1 MKVSIFASGSGGNA
15 SLVSCGDTHVLLD
28 AGVSARRITAGLR
41 AAGVEPG
48 CLSAIL
54 VTHEHHDHN
63 YRAGVALRQDGPAN
77 PFTITALPSFHD
89 GCGGAKRGPNTIH
102 LLEAQGLRVAH
113 LGDIGAM
120 PAPDVVER
128 LQNLDAVLVP
138 VGGFYTVGPKE
149 AKEIVDALQARV
161 VIPMHYRSDAFGFD
175 VLAPVEDFLE
185 LDSHWMRYETDTLE
199 IHENMRHSV
208 AVLTYGG

>member
-1 MKVSIFASGSGGNA
+1 MASIQIQWLGHSCFRVECQGYAVVLDPFEPGS
-15 SLVSCGDTHVLLD
+15 VP
-28 AGVSARRITAGLR
+28 GLR
-41 AAGVEPG
+41 DIRQTADQVL
-48 CLSAIL
+48 CS
-54 VTHEHHDHN
+54 HQHHDHN

-128 LQNLDAVLVP
+128 LQNLDADLVP

-208 AVLTYGG
+208 AVLSYGG

>member
-1 MKVSIFASGSGGNA
+1 MLCS
-15 SLVSCGDTHVLLD
+15 HQ
-28 AGVSARRITAGLR
+28 
-41 AAGVEPG
+41 
-48 CLSAIL
+48 
-54 VTHEHHDHN
+54 HHDHN

>member
-1 MKVSIFASGSGGNA
+1 MRLIWNGH
-15 SLVSCGDTHVLLD
+15 SCFTLE
-28 AGVSARRITAGLR
+28 TAGGTVVVDPYLDGSVPGLAPIRLR
-41 AAGVEPG
+41 ADAVY
-48 CLSAIL
+48 CS
-54 VTHEHHDHN
+54 HDH
-63 YRAGVALRQDGPAN
+63 RDHGARELVALTGEKPDVAVE
-77 PFTITALPSFHD
+77 TIHTWHD
-89 GCGGAKRGPNTIH
+89 DQQGAQRGPNTIH
-102 LLEAQGLRVAH
+102 IFQAEGLRVAH
-113 LGDIGAM
+113 LGDLGAM

>member
-1 MKVSIFASGSGGNA
+1 MASIQIQWLGHSCFRVECQGYAVVLDPFEPGS
-15 SLVSCGDTHVLLD
+15 VP
-28 AGVSARRITAGLR
+28 GLR
-41 AAGVEPG
+41 DIQQTADQVL
-48 CLSAIL
+48 CS
-54 VTHEHHDHN
+54 HQHHDHN

-120 PAPDVVER
+120 PAPDVVEQ

-185 LDSHWMRYETDTLE
+185 LEGETC
-199 IHENMRHSV
+199 
-208 AVLTYGG
+208 

>member
-1 MKVSIFASGSGGNA
+1 MRLIWNGH
-15 SLVSCGDTHVLLD
+15 SCFTLE
-28 AGVSARRITAGLR
+28 TAGGTVVVDPYLDGSVPGLAPIRLR
-41 AAGVEPG
+41 ADAVY
-48 CLSAIL
+48 CS
-54 VTHEHHDHN
+54 HDH
-63 YRAGVALRQDGPAN
+63 RAHGARELVALTGEKPDVAME
-77 PFTITALPSFHD
+77 TIHTWHD
-89 GCGGAKRGPNTIH
+89 DQQGAQRGPNTIH
-102 LLEAQGLRVAH
+102 IFQAEGLRVAH

-208 AVLTYGG
+208 AVLSYGG

>member
-1 MKVSIFASGSGGNA
+1 M
-15 SLVSCGDTHVLLD
+15 
-28 AGVSARRITAGLR
+28 
-41 AAGVEPG
+41 
-48 CLSAIL
+48 
-54 VTHEHHDHN
+54 
-63 YRAGVALRQDGPAN
+63 
-77 PFTITALPSFHD
+77 
-89 GCGGAKRGPNTIH
+89 
-102 LLEAQGLRVAH
+102 AH
-113 LGDIGAM
+113 LGDLGCELEPEQLEA
-120 PAPDVVER
+120 
-128 LQNLDAVLVP
+128 LKGLDALMIP

>member
-1 MKVSIFASGSGGNA
+1 MASIQIQWLGHSCFRVECQGYTVVLDPFEPGS
-15 SLVSCGDTHVLLD
+15 VP
-28 AGVSARRITAGLR
+28 GLR
-41 AAGVEPG
+41 DIRQTADQVL
-48 CLSAIL
+48 CS
-54 VTHEHHDHN
+54 HQHHDHN

-120 PAPDVVER
+120 PAPDVVEQ

-185 LDSHWMRYETDTLE
+185 LDC
-199 IHENMRHSV
+199 
-208 AVLTYGG
+208 

>member
-1 MKVSIFASGSGGNA
+1 MLIKRFAHSCFLLQSEGG
-15 SLVSCGDTHVLLD
+15 T
-28 AGVSARRITAGLR
+28 RILTDPCDPATGYNV
-41 AAGVEPG
+41 GPVEAD
-48 CLSAIL
+48 C
-54 VTHEHHDHN
+54 VTESHQHHDHN

-120 PAPDVVER
+120 PAPDVVEQ

-161 VIPMHYRSDAFGFD
+161 VIPMHYRMGQVGLPAVGE
-175 VLAPVEDFLE
+175 VEDFLS
-185 LDSHWMRYETDTLE
+185 LVDDYVYYPGDT
-199 IHENMRHSV
+199 ISINRGTRPQI
-208 AVLTYGG
+208 AVLSFQG

>member
-1 MKVSIFASGSGGNA
+1 MKLIWNGHSCFTLATEAGTLVIDPYEDGSVPGLSPLHLEADAVYCSHEHRDHGN
-15 SLVSCGDTHVLLD
+15 
-28 AGVSARRITAGLR
+28 R
-41 AAGVEPG
+41 AA
-48 CLSAIL
+48 
-54 VTHEHHDHN
+54 
-63 YRAGVALRQDGPAN
+63 VALSGKPCAVEVEELA
-77 PFTITALPSFHD
+77 TWHD
-89 GCGGAKRGPNTIH
+89 EVQGAKRGPNTMRIFSA
-102 LLEAQGLRVAH
+102 EGLRVAH
-113 LGDIGAM
+113 LGDLGCGLTPEQAE
-120 PAPDVVER
+120 A
-128 LQNLDAVLVP
+128 LSGLDALLIP

-161 VIPMHYRSDAFGFD
+161 VIPMHYRSDTFGFD

>member
-1 MKVSIFASGSGGNA
+1 MSVVPMKLLTIAGPLERFDDVVRACVIDQEFHPENALQLMRSVKGLRPLELENPYSALLHRSVEVADEAGIPLAYAPFDPASPLEDFASYFDSLSGRIA
-15 SLVSCGDTHVLLD
+15 ALHRRREELEHKADE
-28 AGVSARRITAGLR
+28 ARSM
-41 AAGVEPG
+41 V
-48 CLSAIL
+48 
-54 VTHEHHDHN
+54 D
-63 YRAGVALRQDGPAN
+63 Q
-77 PFTITALPSFHD
+77 
-89 GCGGAKRGPNTIH
+89 
-102 LLEAQGLRVAH
+102 
-113 LGDIGAM
+113 
-120 PAPDVVER
+120 

>member
-1 MKVSIFASGSGGNA
+1 MASIQIQWLGHSCFRVECQGYAVVLDPFEPGS
-15 SLVSCGDTHVLLD
+15 VP
-28 AGVSARRITAGLR
+28 GLR
-41 AAGVEPG
+41 DIRQTADQVL
-48 CLSAIL
+48 CS
-54 VTHEHHDHN
+54 HQHHDHN

-120 PAPDVVER
+120 PAPDVVE
-128 LQNLDAVLVP
+128 
-138 VGGFYTVGPKE
+138 PKE

-161 VIPMHYRSDAFGFD
+161 VIPMHYRSDTFGFD

>member
-1 MKVSIFASGSGGNA
+1 MASIQIQWLGHSCFRVECQGYTVVLDPFEPGS
-15 SLVSCGDTHVLLD
+15 VP
-28 AGVSARRITAGLR
+28 GLR
-41 AAGVEPG
+41 DIRQTADQVL
-48 CLSAIL
+48 CS
-54 VTHEHHDHN
+54 HQHHDHN

-89 GCGGAKRGPNTIH
+89 GCGGEKRGPNTIH

-138 VGGFYTVGPKE
+138 VGGFYTIDAGQ
-149 AKEIVDALQARV
+149 AKAVVD
-161 VIPMHYRSDAFGFD
+161 RSDAFGFD

-208 AVLTYGG
+208 AVLSYGG

>member
-1 MKVSIFASGSGGNA
+1 MGMTITWLGHSCFRVT
-15 SLVSCGDTHVLLD
+15 CGDSIVVLD
-28 AGVSARRITAGLR
+28 PY
-41 AAGVEPG
+41 EPG
-48 CLSAIL
+48 SVPGCGDICETADQVLCS
-54 VTHEHHDHN
+54 HEHHDHN
-63 YRAGVALRQDGPAN
+63 YRAGVRLTGRGEGAIQV
-77 PFTITALPSFHD
+77 TALPWYHD
-89 GCGGAKRGPNTIH
+89 DCQGKKRGPSTIY
-102 LLEAQGLRVAH
+102 LLEGGGVRVAH
-113 LGDIGAM
+113 FGDVGCM
-120 PAPDVVER
+120 PSEEIVEQ
-128 LQNLDAVLVP
+128 LQGVDAALLP